1 MKLKWIHR
9 TIFLMCCVI
18 FLDIVDSCILLVLG
32 ICMGMK
38 CIHVSKSL
46 WG

>member
-18 FLDIVDSCILLVLG
+18 FLDIVDSCILPVLG

-46 WG
+46 